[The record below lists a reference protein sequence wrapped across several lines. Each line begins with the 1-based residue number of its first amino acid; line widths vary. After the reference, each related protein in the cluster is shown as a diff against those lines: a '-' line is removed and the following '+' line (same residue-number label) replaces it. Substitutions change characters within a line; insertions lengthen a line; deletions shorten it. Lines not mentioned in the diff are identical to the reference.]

1 MTQRLN
7 SKAMAPVARLLGLL
21 YNPPFVREV
30 RTMLKQLGRLERTRS
45 IIIIGFAVLMAVSLV
60 LFYAP
65 GRGANVEPAKST
77 AVIAKVGSEEIT
89 VAALAQLKANY
100 MQMFG
105 GRISL
110 AQLGGNKR
118 FLNGLIRDRVV
129 AQEAVRLGLAA
140 SDAEVA
146 EKIRT
151 QFADASGQFVG
162 LERYKESVRARFGD
176 LEAFERNV
184 RDEIAQDK
192 LKAFVTA
199 AVRVTDEEVEEDYKR
214 KNTTFDVAYVVIS
227 ADKLAEKIQA
237 SDEELKKYYEDHKTD
252 FRILETQKKIR
263 YLYIDQGKL
272 GGKAQIS
279 DQELRAEF
287 EKVPPEGKQA
297 GVKVQQILLKV
308 ARKDLDAQVEQKA
321 KDLIAKIHAASPE
334 TSEKVFADL
343 ARGNSEDPATATSG
357 GYLPRPVKKNPNKV
371 DALYDRTVDMEPN
384 VVFDI
389 PIKYAGNW
397 YILRRGEAVPKTFED
412 MKPELLASLRN
423 RNGYSVASK
432 LAERAQNRLKET
444 KDPQKVAQELAAEAN
459 MKPEEMVKETPFIKP
474 GDDVP
479 NIGSS
484 QQFEAVVEP
493 LNNKGDVG
501 ERTGVKGGFA
511 IPMLIEKKEPRIPD
525 FEEVKAKVADT
536 IKRERAKAQ
545 LAQKATDLASSVG
558 SAADLKT
565 AAEKAG
571 FEAATEEGYK
581 LGSTLGKAGTSPALD
596 EAVYSLKSGEVTKT
610 PVKVGDNWVVLGVT
624 NRKEA
629 DLAEFA
635 HQREQLMQT
644 MVSAKQ
650 SQVFE
655 DYIATVQR
663 RMMQEGKIK
672 IYQEVLASIEEAEPD
687 TALPPGTQL
696 PGGQ

>member
-1 MTQRLN
+1 
-7 SKAMAPVARLLGLL
+7 
-21 YNPPFVREV
+21 
-30 RTMLKQLGRLERTRS
+30 MLKQLGRLERTRS

-65 GRGANVEPAKST
+65 GRGANLEPSRST
-77 AVIAKVGSEEIT
+77 EVIAKVGGDEIT
-89 VAALAQLKANY
+89 VAELARLKDNY

-118 FLNGLIRDRVV
+118 FLNGLIRDRIV

-151 QFADASGQFVG
+151 QFSDASGQFVG
-162 LERYKESVRARFGD
+162 IERYKESVKARFGD
-176 LEAFERNV
+176 LEAFERSIRN
-184 RDEIAQDK
+184 EIAQEK

-199 AVRVTDEEVEEDYKR
+199 AIRVSDDEVQDDFKR
-214 KNTTFDVAYVVIS
+214 KNTTFDVNYVVIS
-227 ADKLAEKIQA
+227 ADKLAAKVQV

-252 FRILETQKKIR
+252 FRILEPQKKIR

-272 GGKAQIS
+272 GEKVSIS
-279 DQELRAEF
+279 DAELREEF
-287 EKVPPEGKQA
+287 EKVSPEGKQA

-321 KDLIAKIHAASPE
+321 KDLIAKARTASPD
-334 TSEKVFADL
+334 TAEKVFADL
-343 ARGNSEDPATATSG
+343 ARGNSEDPATAKNG

-371 DALYDRTVDMEPN
+371 DALYDRTVDMDKDT
-384 VVFDI
+384 VFDI

-397 YILRRGEAVPKTFED
+397 YILRRGDSVPKTFEE

-423 RNGYSVASK
+423 RNGYSAASK
-432 LAERAQNRLKET
+432 VAALAQSKLKET
-444 KDPQKVAQELAAEAN
+444 KDPMKVAQELAGQAN

-493 LNNKGDVG
+493 LNNPGDVG

-511 IPMLIEKKEPRIPD
+511 IPMLVEKKEPRVPE
-525 FEEVKAKVADT
+525 FEEVKTKVAEAV
-536 IKRERAKAQ
+536 KRERAKEQ
-545 LAQKATDLASSVG
+545 LAQVANEIASTAGSPDQLKA
-558 SAADLKT
+558 AAD
-565 AAEKAG
+565 KAG
-571 FEAATEEGYK
+571 VEFGTEADYK
-581 LGSTLGKAGTSPALD
+581 LGGPLGKAGSSPTLD
-596 EAVYSLKSGEVTKT
+596 EALYSLKTGEVTKT
-610 PVKVGDNWVVLGVT
+610 PLKVGDNFVVVGVS

-629 DLAEFA
+629 DLADFA
-635 HQREQLMQT
+635 QQREQLMQT
-644 MVSAKQ
+644 MLSAKQ
-650 SQVFE
+650 NQVFE
-655 DYIATVQR
+655 DYIAVVQR
-663 RMMQEGKIK
+663 RMMEAGKIK
-672 IYQEVLASIEEAEPD
+672 IYQDVLAGIEEAEPD
-687 TALPPGTQL
+687 IALPPGGQF